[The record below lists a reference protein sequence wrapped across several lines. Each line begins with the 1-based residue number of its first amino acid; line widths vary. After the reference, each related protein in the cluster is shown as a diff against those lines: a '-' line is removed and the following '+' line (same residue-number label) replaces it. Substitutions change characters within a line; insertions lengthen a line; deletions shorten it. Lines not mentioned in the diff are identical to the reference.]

1 MEITDALM
9 AAVLDQSQGVVG
21 MLEAIEISH
30 SKWDSVLRYVNDG
43 NAAITLTHEDNNS
56 YEYQYAQIK
65 ITRSSDSDTLDQELS
80 FNFGDLGEIVPKL
93 IDAFIL
99 DEEIEFPIVNYRV
112 YLVGAYDAPV
122 LVARNLELDS
132 ITRDNQGASCQSK
145 APSLNENGNGD
156 KYTVDLFP
164 SLIGYY

>member
-1 MEITDALM
+1 MEITQDLIN
-9 AAVLDQSQGVVG
+9 AVLDQSSSAVG

-30 SKWDSVLRYVNDG
+30 SKWPNVLRYINDG
-43 NAAITLTHEDNNS
+43 DLPLNLKHEDGLS

-65 ITRSSDSDTLDQELS
+65 ITRSSNSDTLDQELS
-80 FNFGDLGEIVPKL
+80 FNFGDSGEIVPKL

-122 LVARNLELDS
+122 LIARNLELDS

-156 KYTVDLFP
+156 RYTVDLFP

>member
-1 MEITDALM
+1 MEITQDLIN
-9 AAVLDQSQGVVG
+9 AVLDQSNGVVG

-43 NAAITLTHEDNNS
+43 DEAVTLKHEDGLS

-65 ITRSSDSDTLDQELS
+65 ITRSSNSDTLDQELS

-99 DEEIEFPIVNYRV
+99 DDEIEFPIVNYRV

-132 ITRDNQGASCQSK
+132 ITRDNKGASCQSK

-156 KYTVDLFP
+156 RYTVDLFP

>member
-1 MEITDALM
+1 MEITPDLI
-9 AAVLDQSQGVVG
+9 AAVLDQSNGNIG

-43 NAAITLTHEDNNS
+43 DMPVTLKHEDGLS

-65 ITRSSDSDTLDQELS
+65 INRSSNSDTLDQELS
-80 FNFGDLGEIVPKL
+80 FNFGDLGEIVPSLLDK
-93 IDAFIL
+93 FIY
-99 DEEIEFPIVNYRV
+99 DEEIEYPIVNYRA
-112 YLVGAYDAPV
+112 YLIGNYEAPV
-122 LVARNLELDS
+122 LIAKGLELDT

-156 KYTVDLFP
+156 KYTVDNFP
-164 SLIGYY
+164 SLVGYY